1 MLALAGGFR
10 LIADDLIQSFREDV
24 GDEDVVDLHFP
35 ENTVEEGHFAVREN
49 GLKLLRNVETLGH
62 DVLELIVGELLGY
75 DLQGL
80 GEVVDSNF
88 QQVEQF
94 FIIGQQL

>member
-10 LIADDLIQSFREDV
+10 LIADDLIQSFCEDV

-35 ENTVEEGHFAVREN
+35 KNTVEEGHFAVREN

-62 DVLELIVGELLGY
+62 DVFELIVGELLGY
-75 DLQGL
+75 DL
-80 GEVVDSNF
+80 
-88 QQVEQF
+88 
-94 FIIGQQL
+94 